1 MTQSSP
7 LMYHD
12 HHFHPLGYAALVTG
26 LELMDASDIGE
37 VMRRVADFADSVE
50 GPVIGQRL
58 NDEGLAEGRLPTRED
73 LDDVIADRPVLI
85 YRYCGHIAVANSAA
99 LSLAGVDSASADPE
113 GGSFDRDSAG
123 RPNGV
128 LRETAIQSVSAT
140 VAPLV
145 TGPPDSAILRALGD
159 LGRMGIGSVTGIV
172 SAGEPLWCGV
182 RDELDALC
190 RLAPALPVD
199 VDVLVIASNTHEL
212 AEAAEKIRNTQ
223 GRIRFLG
230 WKDFADGSFGGHT
243 AAMYEP
249 FADRPDTSGTDRLD
263 PEHAMTMARTSMMLG
278 GSVAIHAIGDRAND
292 RVLDVFDELI
302 DMGADPERLRVEH
315 ASLLTDAAIERM
327 ARLGVTA
334 SVQPAFLA
342 SEGDWLEKRLG
353 EERMSRV
360 YPFRSLLEAGVKVI
374 GGSDSPVEL
383 PDPASGIAAAIDRP
397 GFNPSEAL
405 SPDQAEAIFAPPP
418 RF

>member
-1 MTQSSP
+1 
-7 LMYHD
+7 MYHD

-26 LELMDASDIGE
+26 LELMDAPDLSE
-37 VMRRVADFADSVE
+37 VMRRVADFADRVE

-58 NDEGLAEGRLPTRED
+58 NDERLAEGRLPTRAD
-73 LDDVIADRPVLI
+73 LDDVAGDRPVLI
-85 YRYCGHIAVANSAA
+85 YRYCGHVAVANSAA
-99 LSLAGVDSASADPE
+99 LSLAAIDAETADPE
-113 GGSFDRDSAG
+113 GGSFDRDAAG

-128 LRETAIQSVSAT
+128 LRETAIQEVSSA

-145 TGPPDSAILRALGD
+145 NGPPDSAILRALGD
-159 LGRMGIGSVTGIV
+159 LGTMGIGSVTGIV
-172 SAGEPLWCGV
+172 SMGEPIWCGV

-190 RLAPALPVD
+190 RLAPALAVD
-199 VDVLVIASNTHEL
+199 VEVLVIASDPQQL
-212 AEAAEKIRNTQ
+212 AEAAEKIRHTQ
-223 GRIRFLG
+223 GRLRFLG

-249 FADRPDTSGTDRLD
+249 FADRPDFTGTDRLD
-263 PEHAMTMARTSMMLG
+263 PEHAMTMARASMMLG

-292 RVLDVFDELI
+292 RVLDVFQDLI

-315 ASLLTDAAIERM
+315 ASLLTGAAIERM

-353 EERMSRV
+353 EERMGRV
-360 YPFRSLLEAGVKVI
+360 YPFRSLVEAGVNVI
-374 GGSDSPVEL
+374 GGSDAPVEL
-383 PDPASGIAAAIDRP
+383 PDPVTGIGAAIDRP
-397 GFNPSEAL
+397 GFNPSESL
-405 SPDQAEAIFAPPP
+405 TPDQAEGLFAPPP

>member
-1 MTQSSP
+1 
-7 LMYHD
+7 MYHD
-12 HHFHPLGYAALVTG
+12 HHLHPLGYAALVTG
-26 LELMDASDIGE
+26 LELMDASDIGD
-37 VMRRVADFADSVE
+37 VMRRVADFADRVE

-73 LDDVIADRPVLI
+73 LDDVSGDRPVLI
-85 YRYCGHIAVANSAA
+85 YRYCGHIAVANTAA
-99 LSLAGVDSASADPE
+99 LALAGVDSDSADPE
-113 GGSFDRDSAG
+113 GGSFDRDTAG

-128 LRETAIQSVSAT
+128 LRETAIQAVSAA

-145 TGPPDSAILRALGD
+145 TGPSDSAILRALGD

-190 RLAPALPVD
+190 RLAPALPID
-199 VDVLVIASNTHEL
+199 IDVLVIAPDTHEL
-212 AEAAEKIRNTQ
+212 AEAAEKIRNAQ

-243 AAMYEP
+243 AAMHEP

-263 PEHAMTMARTSMMLG
+263 PGHAMTMARTSMMLG
-278 GSVAIHAIGDRAND
+278 GSVAIHAIGDKAND
-292 RVLDVFDELI
+292 RVLDVFEELV

-353 EERMSRV
+353 EERMNRV
-360 YPFRSLLEAGVKVI
+360 YPFRSLLEAGVKLI

-383 PDPASGIAAAIDRP
+383 PYPATGIASAIERP
-397 GFNPSEAL
+397 GFNPSEGL
-405 SPDQAEAIFAPPP
+405 RPDEAEALFAPPP

>member
-1 MTQSSP
+1 
-7 LMYHD
+7 MYHD

-26 LELMDASDIGE
+26 LELMDAPDLSE
-37 VMRRVADFADSVE
+37 VMRRVADFADRVE

-58 NDEGLAEGRLPTRED
+58 NDEGLAEGRLPTRAD
-73 LDDVIADRPVLI
+73 LDDVAGDRPVLI
-85 YRYCGHIAVANSAA
+85 YRYCGHVAVANGAA
-99 LSLAGVDSASADPE
+99 LSLAGIDAETADPE
-113 GGSFDRDSAG
+113 GGSFDRDAAG

-128 LRETAIQSVSAT
+128 LRETAIQAVSSA

-172 SAGEPLWCGV
+172 SMGEPIWCGV

-190 RLAPALPVD
+190 RLAPALAVD
-199 VDVLVIASNTHEL
+199 VEVLVIASDPQQL

-223 GRIRFLG
+223 GKLRFLG

-243 AAMYEP
+243 AAMHEP
-249 FADRPDTSGTDRLD
+249 FADRPDSTGTDRLD
-263 PEHAMTMARTSMMLG
+263 PEHAMTMARASMMLG

-292 RVLDVFDELI
+292 QVLDVFQGLI

-315 ASLLTDAAIERM
+315 ASLLTGAAIERM

-342 SEGDWLEKRLG
+342 SEGDWLVKRLG
-353 EERMSRV
+353 EERMGRV
-360 YPFRSLLEAGVKVI
+360 YPFRSLIEAGVNVI
-374 GGSDSPVEL
+374 GGSDAPVEL
-383 PDPASGIAAAIDRP
+383 PDPVTGIGAAIDRP
-397 GFNPSEAL
+397 GFNPSESL
-405 SPDQAEAIFAPPP
+405 TPDQAEGLFAPPP